1 MNNEQ
6 LQQFGDLVS
15 KVKTNENGFTDHI
28 TTYWDGV
35 TVRTSDS
42 NSLSGVWLK
51 INLPGTDVSAFL
63 NPSEAMA
70 VAASLVAQ
78 VLRIANAKDAEQ

>member
-1 MNNEQ
+1 MTTEQ

-35 TVRTSDS
+35 TVRTGDT

>member
-1 MNNEQ
+1 MTTEQ
-6 LQQFGDLVS
+6 LHQFSDLVS
-15 KVKTNENGFTDHI
+15 KVNFDQSTVNITDMVSTRNSAEHLRTAGTNED
-28 TTYWDGV
+28 V
-35 TVRTSDS
+35 A
-42 NSLSGVWLK
+42 LSALIGSQSMVLW
-51 INLPGTDVSAFL
+51 L

>member
-15 KVKTNENGFTDHI
+15 KVNFDGTVTDRI
-28 TTYWDGV
+28 TTRCSTDFI
-35 TVRTSDS
+35 RTSGTEQEAL
-42 NSLSGVWLK
+42 LSVTIGGQHIALW
-51 INLPGTDVSAFL
+51 L

-78 VLRIANAKDAEQ
+78 VLRIVNAKDAEQ

>member
-15 KVKTNENGFTDHI
+15 KVKLDGKSVNITDTVSTRCPAEHLRTAGSNED
-28 TTYWDGV
+28 V
-35 TVRTSDS
+35 A
-42 NSLSGVWLK
+42 LSVLIGSQSIVLWM
-51 INLPGTDVSAFL
+51 

>member
-6 LQQFGDLVS
+6 LQQFSDLVS
-15 KVKTNENGFTDHI
+15 KVKTNEHGFTDHI

-35 TVRTSDS
+35 TVRTSDT

>member
-6 LQQFGDLVS
+6 LQKFGDLVS
-15 KVKTNENGFTDHI
+15 KVKFDGTITYGI
-28 TTYWDGV
+28 TTRKDNQSI
-35 TVRTSDS
+35 RTARTENDVA
-42 NSLSGVWLK
+42 LSAAITGGAITLW
-51 INLPGTDVSAFL
+51 L

>member
-1 MNNEQ
+1 MTTEQ

-35 TVRTSDS
+35 TVRTGDT
-42 NSLSGVWLK
+42 NSLSGVWL
-51 INLPGTDVSAFL
+51 
-63 NPSEAMA
+63 
-70 VAASLVAQ
+70 
-78 VLRIANAKDAEQ
+78 

>member
-1 MNNEQ
+1 MTIEQ
-6 LQQFGDLVS
+6 LQLFGDLVS
-15 KVKTNENGFTDHI
+15 DVKFDSATVNITDTVSTRCPAEHLRTAGTNED
-28 TTYWDGV
+28 V
-35 TVRTSDS
+35 A
-42 NSLSGVWLK
+42 LSVLIGSQSMVLW
-51 INLPGTDVSAFL
+51 L

>member
-1 MNNEQ
+1 MTIEQ

-15 KVKTNENGFTDHI
+15 KVKTNEHGFTDHI

-35 TVRTSDS
+35 TIRTGDT